1 MKTPLK
7 GDHYL
12 GLQIRKKRE
21 QMGIALTKA
30 AKKINISPSFLSQI
44 ERGIVSPSIS
54 TLRAVADYLD
64 TPIGVLLNES
74 ISKENFAIIRKDNK
88 RHPIIR
94 GKGVRFHILSP
105 SNSNLEFM
113 YDEYEVNS
121 STGDKLYQHDGEECG
136 FVLEG
141 KLEVN
146 LNGKKFI
153 LNEGDSIWF
162 QSTIPHKMKNLS
174 NKKTITIWVD
184 TPPRF

>member
-1 MKTPLK
+1 METHLK

-21 QMGIALTKA
+21 QVGITLTQA

-54 TLRAVADYLD
+54 TLRAIADYLD

-74 ISKENFAIIRKDNK
+74 ISKENFAIIRKNNK
-88 RHPIIR
+88 GHPTII
-94 GKGVRFHILSP
+94 GKGVRFQILTP

-113 YDEYEVNS
+113 YDEYEANS
-121 STGDKLYQHDGEECG
+121 STGDKLYQHDGEECA

-141 KLEVN
+141 QLEVG
-146 LNGKKFI
+146 LNDKKFI
-153 LNEGDSIWF
+153 LSEGDCIWF
-162 QSTIPHKMKNLS
+162 QSTIPHKIKNLS
-174 NKKTITIWVD
+174 NKKTIAIWVN